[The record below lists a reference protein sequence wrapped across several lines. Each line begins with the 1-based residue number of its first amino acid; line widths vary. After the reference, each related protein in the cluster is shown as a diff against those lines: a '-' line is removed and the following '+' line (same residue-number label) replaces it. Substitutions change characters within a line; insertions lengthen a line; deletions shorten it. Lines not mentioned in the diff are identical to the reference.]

1 MKLVRHAPTA
11 GLAVA
16 FGLFLAAAF
25 VYPGGTQWQ
34 ADTVGFDCSR
44 NFVCSLFAEQALNGE
59 HNPART
65 LAIAALLLTCAS
77 LGVLFFAISRS
88 TTSRRHRSAI
98 EIAGIGTAVYTALVA
113 TPMHDLVVSIGLGFG
128 LVAFVSVLH
137 LMWRERRRA
146 LVVWGIALVTL
157 KVASAVSYYGDVR
170 YDWLPVLQ
178 KLGIAVGVGWLLAV
192 HYRRRLHETGSTGAA
207 TPTQ

>member
-1 MKLVRHAPTA
+1 MYMRI
-11 GLAVA
+11 
-16 FGLFLAAAF
+16 
-25 VYPGGTQWQ
+25 
-34 ADTVGFDCSR
+34 
-44 NFVCSLFAEQALNGE
+44 EM
-59 HNPART
+59 
-65 LAIAALLLTCAS
+65 AIAALLLTCVS
-77 LGVLFFAISRS
+77 LGVLFFAISRT

-137 LMWRERRRA
+137 LMWCERRRA
-146 LVVWGIALVTL
+146 LVAWGIALVTL
-157 KVASAVSYYGDVR
+157 KVASAVSYYGEIR

-192 HYRRRLHETGSTGAA
+192 HYRRRLHETGSTGPA
-207 TPTQ
+207 TPAR